1 MRKISN
7 ERLYII
13 MIALL
18 IFGMFQASIGRIYG
32 FSLYPDEFGYWAS
45 AGRVAGYD
53 WSGIASLGSYY
64 SFGYSLIL
72 IPILF
77 IFKAG
82 VTAYRVAI
90 AVNYVMVFVGFVI
103 LYKISGRVFEVN
115 YIKKC
120 LICAFCALYPPLIMY
135 SQMTMA
141 ETELVFL
148 FILLSYL
155 IVEYAAT
162 PSLLKML
169 YGIVVCIYMYSVH
182 MRTVGVTLSAILIY
196 VFIGLSDKRLRRYI
210 LILMVAVSAAVL
222 IFLIIRRQVIA
233 DVFTYAS
240 EDELAINGYGSQ
252 WWKIRHILTS
262 GGFKDFLT
270 EFAGKIYYLVISS
283 LGIFIMSV
291 IAGVKGIADIVRGL
305 RRREDA
311 YKATPVSYL
320 SVFVFISILAEI
332 MISSIYMHG
341 SYRADSLF
349 YGRYDEFILPVA
361 MLIGVYET
369 YTMCEHNGSRRA
381 LLCYGCEIVFIILLA
396 PIFTSYLNDKDYE
409 GIRGFFVSGIG
420 YLNSATDY
428 SVSQYM
434 RNTVITGIVFVI
446 VTAAILLLSHYISN
460 GAYLIILLLVTQIF
474 LGFRLSEQ
482 WTYRINSYLYPDFEL
497 IDRLTEET
505 DRSLYYLDLDDNYYI
520 DFIRFNMPMKDINVI
535 GLEDLNNLDMS
546 KGYIIINWNYSGVEE
561 LARGY
566 KHNDQYSMFDLIYD

>member
-7 ERLYII
+7 ERMYII
-13 MIALL
+13 IIALL

-82 VTAYRVAI
+82 VTAYRAAI

-120 LICAFCALYPPLIMY
+120 MICAFCALYPPLIMY

-148 FILLSYL
+148 FILLCYL
-155 IVEYAAT
+155 IVEYT
-162 PSLLKML
+162 TSPSLVKML
-169 YGIVVCIYMYSVH
+169 CGIVVCIYMYSVH
-182 MRTVGVTLSAILIY
+182 MRTVGVALSAILIY
-196 VFIGLSDKRLRRYI
+196 VLIGLSDKRLRRYI
-210 LILMVAVSAAVL
+210 LILMMAAIVAVL
-222 IFLIIRRQVIA
+222 IFVIIRRQVIA
-233 DVFTYAS
+233 GVFTYAN
-240 EDELAINGYGSQ
+240 EEELAINGYGSQ

-262 GGFKDFLT
+262 EGFKDFLT

-283 LGIFIMSV
+283 LGLFLMYV
-291 IAGVKGIADIVRGL
+291 IAGISGITDIIRGL
-305 RRREDA
+305 KRRDDTG
-311 YKATPVSYL
+311 KAAQISYL
-320 SVFVFISILAEI
+320 SAFVLISIFAEI

-341 SYRADSLF
+341 SYRADCLF

-361 MLIGVYET
+361 MIIGVYET
-369 YTMCEHNGSRRA
+369 YTICEHYGLRRA
-381 LLCYGCEIVFIILLA
+381 LLCYGCEIVFIILLV
-396 PIFTSYLNDKDYE
+396 PIFTSYLNEKNYE

-428 SVSQYM
+428 NVSQYV
-434 RNTVITGIVFVI
+434 RNATITGIVFVI
-446 VTAAILLLSHYISN
+446 ITATILHLSYYISN

-497 IDRLTEET
+497 VDRLSEET
-505 DRSLYYLDLDDNYYI
+505 DRTLYYLDLDDNYYI
-520 DFIRFNMPMKDINVI
+520 DFIRFNMPERDINVI
-535 GLEDLNNLDMS
+535 SLEDLNNIDMS
-546 KGYIIINWNYSGVEE
+546 KGYIIINWNYIGVEE
-561 LARGY
+561 LAHGY
-566 KHNDQYSMFDLIYD
+566 KHNDQYSMFNLIYD